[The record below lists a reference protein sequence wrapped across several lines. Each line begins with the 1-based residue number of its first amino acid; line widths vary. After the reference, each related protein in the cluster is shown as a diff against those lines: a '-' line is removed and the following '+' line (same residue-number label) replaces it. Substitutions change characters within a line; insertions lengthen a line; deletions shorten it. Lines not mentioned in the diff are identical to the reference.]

1 MLKENYDS
9 SDKITKESV
18 EMSLDLGKKYLIN
31 KRLRIPPVIFFMPCV
46 LGGNIENFI
55 FRKLQF
61 SNNLLVILGLIIF
74 IFAILMMLL
83 SLRAFYSN
91 NESPAPFIPTKK
103 IITNGIFKY
112 TRNPMYVSFFISAFG
127 ISTIFS
133 SFGILF
139 GAIIGILLIHK
150 YVVLEEEKKLKKLEG
165 FKAYKNSTR
174 RWI

>member
-9 SDKITKESV
+9 SDKITQESV

-83 SLRAFYSN
+83 
-91 NESPAPFIPTKK
+91 
-103 IITNGIFKY
+103 
-112 TRNPMYVSFFISAFG
+112 
-127 ISTIFS
+127 
-133 SFGILF
+133 
-139 GAIIGILLIHK
+139 
-150 YVVLEEEKKLKKLEG
+150 
-165 FKAYKNSTR
+165 
-174 RWI
+174 

>member
-1 MLKENYDS
+1 
-9 SDKITKESV
+9 
-18 EMSLDLGKKYLIN
+18 MSLDSREKYSIR

-46 LGGNIENFI
+46 VGGNIENFI

-61 SNNLLVILGLIIF
+61 SNNLLVILGLLIF
-74 IFAILMMLL
+74 IFAILLMLL

-112 TRNPMYVSFFISAFG
+112 TRNPMYISFFISAFG

-139 GAIIGILLIHK
+139 GAILGILLLHK
-150 YVVLEEEKKLKKLEG
+150 YIVLEEEKKLEKLEG
-165 FKAYKNSTR
+165 FKEYKNSTK

>member
-1 MLKENYDS
+1 
-9 SDKITKESV
+9 
-18 EMSLDLGKKYLIN
+18 MSLDLGKNYLIN

-46 LGGNIENFI
+46 VGGNVENFI
-55 FRKLQF
+55 FRKIQF
-61 SNNLLVILGLIIF
+61 SNYLLVILGLFIF
-74 IFAILMMLL
+74 IFAILIMLF

-91 NESPAPFIPTKK
+91 NESPAPFIKTKK
-103 IITNGIFKY
+103 IITTGIFRY

-150 YVVLEEEKKLKKLEG
+150 FVVLDEEKMLDKLEG
-165 FKAYKNSTR
+165 FREYKDTTR

>member
-1 MLKENYDS
+1 
-9 SDKITKESV
+9 
-18 EMSLDLGKKYLIN
+18 MSLDLGKNYLIN
-31 KRLRIPPVIFFMPCV
+31 KRLRIPPVIFFMPCIV
-46 LGGNIENFI
+46 GGNVENFI
-55 FRKLQF
+55 FRKIQF
-61 SNNLLVILGLIIF
+61 SNNLLVILGLLIF
-74 IFAILMMLL
+74 IFAILIMLF

-91 NESPAPFIPTKK
+91 NESPAPFIKTKK
-103 IITNGIFKY
+103 IITTGIFRY

-150 YVVLEEEKKLKKLEG
+150 FVVLDEEKMLDKLEG
-165 FKAYKNSTR
+165 FREYKDTTR

>member
-1 MLKENYDS
+1 
-9 SDKITKESV
+9 
-18 EMSLDLGKKYLIN
+18 MSLDLGKNYLIN
-31 KRLRIPPVIFFMPCV
+31 KRLRIPPVIFFMPCIV
-46 LGGNIENFI
+46 GGNVENFI
-55 FRKLQF
+55 FRKIQF
-61 SNNLLVILGLIIF
+61 SNNLLVILGLLIF
-74 IFAILMMLL
+74 IFAILIMLF

-91 NESPAPFIPTKK
+91 NESPAPFIKTKK
-103 IITNGIFKY
+103 IITTGIFRY

-150 YVVLEEEKKLKKLEG
+150 FVVLDEEKMLDKLKG
-165 FKAYKNSTR
+165 FKEYKDTTR

>member
-1 MLKENYDS
+1 
-9 SDKITKESV
+9 
-18 EMSLDLGKKYLIN
+18 MSLDLGKNYLIN

-46 LGGNIENFI
+46 VGGNVENFI
-55 FRKLQF
+55 FRKIQF
-61 SNNLLVILGLIIF
+61 SNNLLVILGLFIF
-74 IFAILMMLL
+74 IFAILIMLF

-91 NESPAPFIPTKK
+91 NESPAPFIKTKK
-103 IITNGIFKY
+103 IITTGIFRY

-150 YVVLEEEKKLKKLEG
+150 FVVLDEEKMLDKLEG
-165 FKAYKNSTR
+165 FREYKDTTR

>member
-1 MLKENYDS
+1 
-9 SDKITKESV
+9 
-18 EMSLDLGKKYLIN
+18 
-31 KRLRIPPVIFFMPCV
+31 
-46 LGGNIENFI
+46 
-55 FRKLQF
+55 
-61 SNNLLVILGLIIF
+61 
-74 IFAILMMLL
+74 MMLL

-150 YVVLEEEKKLKKLEG
+150 YVVLEEEKKLEKLQG

>member
-1 MLKENYDS
+1 
-9 SDKITKESV
+9 
-18 EMSLDLGKKYLIN
+18 MSLDLGKNYLIN
-31 KRLRIPPVIFFMPCV
+31 KRLRIPPVIFFMPCIV
-46 LGGNIENFI
+46 GGNVENFI
-55 FRKLQF
+55 FRKIQF
-61 SNNLLVILGLIIF
+61 SNNLLVILGLFIF
-74 IFAILMMLL
+74 IFAILIMLF

-91 NESPAPFIPTKK
+91 NESPAPFIKTKK
-103 IITNGIFKY
+103 IITTGIFRY

-150 YVVLEEEKKLKKLEG
+150 FVVLDEEKMLDKLKG
-165 FKAYKNSTR
+165 FKEYKDTTR